1 MARCELLVMAEKKEN
16 GVSKQQ
22 PTSPTLG
29 RQDRLL
35 LYATVATT
43 GAAVMMLELLGT
55 RIIGPFYGVSLYVW
69 SSLIS
74 VALIALS
81 LGYYLG
87 GVVAD
92 RETSFRLSYAI
103 AFAGLSAVAIPFISR
118 PILLWTNDL
127 GMRGGAFTS
136 ALLLFTVPLT
146 FLGMVGPQVIKMA
159 TLRRE
164 GVGMAAGSVFA
175 ISTVGSVVGT
185 LLLGFYL
192 LPELGSRVILF
203 GVSAALGLLAVV
215 VALYERRW
223 GYDALSKVAVIAI
236 AIAVGLW
243 SKAGEAPPVHR
254 DYRLVYEAESH
265 YGWVRVI
272 DDRARRVRWMLS
284 DASVISAMRLDTRGV
299 VLLYQQIVATLPH
312 LRPEGKDALLVGL
325 GGGYIAMALKG
336 LGVVTDAVEI
346 DPVVAQAAREYFLYD
361 PPGKLLVG
369 DGRYQIRKLDKRYD
383 FIIHDCFTGGSVPSH
398 LLSVEM
404 LRDLDRLLAADGV
417 LVLNF
422 VGFTKA
428 PDSAAAEAVYRT
440 LGEVFA
446 HRRALVSLP
455 GENFN
460 DFVFLASHQPISLE
474 VDAEVLAPDGE
485 TSLSAWLAEREQVV
499 ADGGALITDD
509 FNPLE
514 KLQVSKAEYYRK
526 ILLER
531 MGPMLLAF

>member
-1 MARCELLVMAEKKEN
+1 MSEGYATDA
-16 GVSKQQ
+16 
-22 PTSPTLG
+22 TLG
-29 RQDRLL
+29 HWDRLL
-35 LYATVATT
+35 LYGTVATT

-103 AFAGLSAVAIPFISR
+103 ALAGLTAAAIPFISR

-127 GMRGGAFTS
+127 GMRGGAFAS
-136 ALLLFTVPLT
+136 ALLLFTAPLT
-146 FLGMVGPQVIKMA
+146 LLGMVGPQVIKIA

-164 GVGMAAGSVFA
+164 GIGMAAGSIFA

-185 LLLGFYL
+185 LLLGFFL
-192 LPELGSRVILF
+192 LPELGSRAILY
-203 GVSAALGLLAVV
+203 GVSTALVLLAVV

-223 GYDALSKVAVIAI
+223 GLSSLGKVALIGIATG
-236 AIAVGLW
+236 AGLW
-243 SKAGEAPPVHR
+243 VKIGEAAPISR

-265 YGWVRVI
+265 YGWIRVI

-284 DASVISAMRLDTRGV
+284 DASVISAMRLDTKST
-299 VLLYQQIVATLPH
+299 VLTYQEIISTLPH
-312 LRPEGKDALLVGL
+312 IHPEGRDALLVGL
-325 GGGYIAMALKG
+325 GGGHIAMELAAQ
-336 LGVVTDAVEI
+336 GVATDAVEI
-346 DPVVAQAAREYFLYD
+346 DPVVAKAARDFFLYD
-361 PPGKLLVG
+361 PPGALLVG
-369 DGRYQIRKLDKRYD
+369 DARYEIRNLDKRYD
-383 FIIHDCFTGGSVPSH
+383 FIIHDCFTGGTVPSH

-404 LRDLDRLLAADGV
+404 LHDLDRLLADDGL

-422 VGFTKA
+422 VGFA
-428 PDSAAAEAVYRT
+428 LGPSAAAAEAVYRT
-440 LGEVFA
+440 LGEIFQ
-446 HRRALVSLP
+446 HRRTLVSLP
-455 GENFN
+455 GQDFN
-460 DFVFLASHQPISLE
+460 DFVFLVSHQPISLD
-474 VDAEVLAPDGE
+474 VAPTILAPDNE
-485 TSLSAWLAEREQVV
+485 TPLYAWLAAREQTV
-499 ADGGALITDD
+499 ATGGALITDD

-514 KLQVSKAEYYRK
+514 RLQVAKAEHYRE

>member
-1 MARCELLVMAEKKEN
+1 MSE
-16 GVSKQQ
+16 QQ
-22 PTSPTLG
+22 PTSPALG
-29 RQDRLL
+29 HGDRLL

-55 RIIGPFYGVSLYVW
+55 RIIGPYYGVSLYVW

-92 RETSFRLSYAI
+92 RQSRFRLCYAI
-103 AFAGLSAVAIPFISR
+103 ALAGLSAVAIPFISR

-136 ALLLFTVPLT
+136 ALLLFTAPLT
-146 FLGMVGPQVIKMA
+146 FLGMVCPQVIKMA

-164 GVGMAAGSVFA
+164 GVGVAAGTVFA
-175 ISTVGSVVGT
+175 VSTVGSVVGT

-192 LPELGSRVILF
+192 LPELGSRTILF
-203 GVSAALGLLAVV
+203 GVSAVLGLLAVM
-215 VALYERRW
+215 VAFYDLRR
-223 GYDALSKVAVIAI
+223 GFDAVGKIALIAVATG
-236 AIAVGLW
+236 VGLW
-243 SKAGEAPPVHR
+243 VKIDEVPLASN
-254 DYRLVYEAESH
+254 DYRLVHEAESH

-299 VLLYQQIVATLPH
+299 VLLYQQIVSTLPH

-325 GGGYIAMALKG
+325 GGGHIAMALKEQ
-336 LGVVTDAVEI
+336 GVVTDAVEI
-346 DPVVAQAAREYFLYD
+346 DPVVAQAARDYFLYD
-361 PPGKLLVG
+361 PPGALIVG
-369 DGRYQIRKLDKRYD
+369 DARYEIRNLDKRYD

-404 LRDLDRLLAADGV
+404 LRDLDRLLAPDG
-417 LVLNF
+417 LMVLNF
-422 VGFTKA
+422 VGFSDA
-428 PDSAAAEAVYRT
+428 PASAATEAVYRT
-440 LGEVFA
+440 LGEIYP

-460 DFVFLASHQPISLE
+460 DFIFLASHQPIPLE
-474 VDAEVLAPDGE
+474 VDAAILAPDGRTPLGE
-485 TSLSAWLAEREQVV
+485 WFAAREQTV
-499 ADGGALITDD
+499 AEGGELITDD

-514 KLQVSKAEYYRK
+514 KLQVAKTERYRE
-526 ILLER
+526 ILLGR
-531 MGPMLLAF
+531 MGPMLSAF